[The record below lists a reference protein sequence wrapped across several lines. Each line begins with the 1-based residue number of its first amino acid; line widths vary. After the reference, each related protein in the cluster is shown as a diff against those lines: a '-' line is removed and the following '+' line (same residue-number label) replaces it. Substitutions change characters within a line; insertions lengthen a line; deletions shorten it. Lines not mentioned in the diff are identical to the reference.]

1 MFNISDHMLTKIA
14 ARQYG
19 VVSRQQAI
27 HAGLSRFAISRR
39 LAGGRLTVVLPG
51 VFAISGVPTSQLQR
65 FMAACLW
72 AGDGA
77 VASHRAAASL
87 WEIEGF
93 ASAPV
98 EISLAGRRTQPPKGV
113 ICHQVASLP
122 PGDVTRRQG
131 IPVTTPSRTL
141 LDLGAVAGKRR
152 VERAMHQLLRRGLTS
167 VAKLERTV
175 SEARGKGHRGVGVL
189 RGILKACGPAYVP
202 PESELEAA
210 VFNMF
215 RGSGL
220 PMPVPQYRIRD
231 DDGNVILRAD
241 FALVEDRLIM
251 PVDGY
256 SVHSDREAWYED
268 RRKRN
273 AVVALGWGILSL
285 TYDDVCNRPQE
296 ILASVR
302 KARRNA
308 RRRSQRKATPS
319 GTGVLP

>member
-1 MFNISDHMLTKIA
+1 MITKIA
-14 ARQYG
+14 ARQHG

-27 HAGLSRFAISRR
+27 QAGLSRFAISRR
-39 LAGGRLTVVLPG
+39 LAAGQLKVVFPG
-51 VFAISGVPTSQLQR
+51 VFAISGVPDSPLQR

-98 EISLAGRRTQPPKGV
+98 EISIAGRRTQPPKGV
-113 ICHQVASLP
+113 TCHQVASLQ

-131 IPVTTPSRTL
+131 IPVTTPPRTL

-152 VERAMHQLLRRGLTS
+152 VERAMHQLLRRGLAS
-167 VAKLERTV
+167 VEKLERTV
-175 SEARGKGHRGVGVL
+175 SEAGGKGHRGVGVL
-189 RGILKACGPAYVP
+189 RGILKAGVPPGAEIKACGPSYVP

-231 DDGNVILRAD
+231 EDGNVILRAD
-241 FALVEDRLIM
+241 FAFVEDRLIM

-273 AVVALGWGILSL
+273 AVVALGWGILSI

-296 ILASVR
+296 ILTSVR
-302 KARRNA
+302 RARRNA
-308 RRRSQRKATPS
+308 RRRAQRMQGP
-319 GTGVLP
+319 GG

>member
-87 WEIEGF
+87 WEIESF

-175 SEARGKGHRGVGVL
+175 SEAGGKGHRGARGAPQGAGSSLGVL
-189 RGILKACGPAYVP
+189 RGILKSCGPAYVP

-215 RGSGL
+215 R
-220 PMPVPQYRIRD
+220 
-231 DDGNVILRAD
+231 
-241 FALVEDRLIM
+241 
-251 PVDGY
+251 
-256 SVHSDREAWYED
+256 
-268 RRKRN
+268 
-273 AVVALGWGILSL
+273 
-285 TYDDVCNRPQE
+285 
-296 ILASVR
+296 
-302 KARRNA
+302 ARRNA
-308 RRRSQRKATPS
+308 RRRAQRMQGP
-319 GTGVLP
+319 GG